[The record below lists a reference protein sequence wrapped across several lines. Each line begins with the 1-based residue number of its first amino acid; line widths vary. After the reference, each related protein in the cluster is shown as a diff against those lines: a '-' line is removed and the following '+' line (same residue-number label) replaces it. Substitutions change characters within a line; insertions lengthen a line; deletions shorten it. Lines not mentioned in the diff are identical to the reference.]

1 MMLQS
6 NWSVVKSG
14 SNIKAVSMEYK
25 ARVQSPPE
33 STATLAVAPVRSNF
47 APKNLSDRK
56 RKGTIA
62 KIKFDRKSYY

>member
-1 MMLQS
+1 
-6 NWSVVKSG
+6 
-14 SNIKAVSMEYK
+14 MEYK